1 MHAKSQKLLHHQV
14 SLHSCH
20 SKDLRGEWTWST
32 HWNNDC
38 INTFL
43 SFIQR
48 VNIVNWTE
56 ETGDTNGFTST
67 SVKSSFKPSVSW
79 SKVNKTYQIVRRY
92 PKTYHNS
99 ARVPTLPVH
108 TEFHYIL
115 ACFHMQDQAK
125 RVWKG
130 GCFSFQYL
138 QSLMLDSNKFIQ
150 IRLQDLLPGL
160 LQLSATGH
168 LDLASVWHRAGLSTL
183 TQCQLSRV

>member
-43 SFIQR
+43 SFNQR

-79 SKVNKTYQIVRRY
+79 SNANKTYQIVQNH

-99 ARVPTLPVH
+99 ARVQYTQSFTIFQPASICKIKPKECGTAVAFPSSIYKAWCLTKTNSYKFAFKTCSQVFFNSVLPAIW
-108 TEFHYIL
+108 T
-115 ACFHMQDQAK
+115 
-125 RVWKG
+125 
-130 GCFSFQYL
+130 
-138 QSLMLDSNKFIQ
+138 
-150 IRLQDLLPGL
+150 
-160 LQLSATGH
+160 
-168 LDLASVWHRAGLSTL
+168 
-183 TQCQLSRV
+183 